1 MYKIRLYYSCCIV
14 VCVVSRISKLYI
26 KMIVVLLF
34 LSLSLVLSLSL
45 LFSLKRWCLLL
56 RSHASPFAFQHGG
69 FVRQLLSHLLRLVV
83 VRLRETTGN
92 VAFRRGFH
100 VQDDQKGHRDNN
112 EQRDGDDAQNVHVR
126 QSDVRDGLVRARKG
140 FTRRGGERQRRS
152 RRRGDGFRQLLAF
165 LGNELFRFGRSL

>member
-1 MYKIRLYYSCCIV
+1 MLYCC
-14 VCVVSRISKLYI
+14 CLCCFANFKKLYI

-34 LSLSLVLSLSL
+34 LSLSLSFSLSL
-45 LFSLKRWCLLL
+45 FLSLKRWCLLL
-56 RSHASPFAFQHGG
+56 WSHAEPFAFHHGR

-126 QSDVRDGLVRARKG
+126 QSDVRDGLVRAREG
-140 FTRRGGERQRRS
+140 FMRRGGERQRRS
-152 RRRGDGFRQLLAF
+152 RRRGDRFRQLLAF
-165 LGNELFRFGRSL
+165 LRNELFRLGRSL